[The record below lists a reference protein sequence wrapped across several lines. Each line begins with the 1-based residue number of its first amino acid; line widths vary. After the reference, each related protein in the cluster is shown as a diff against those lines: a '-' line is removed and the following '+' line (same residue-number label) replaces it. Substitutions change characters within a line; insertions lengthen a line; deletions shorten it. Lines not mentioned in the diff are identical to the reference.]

1 MTGNRSARDYSA
13 TQGSVY
19 LITSDGRT
27 LQLPVP
33 SESPNDPLNWSS
45 YRLFLAL
52 FSMSLFSIIGLVQ
65 VQGTSLL
72 LGALENEYTPEVR
85 GQLLRL
91 VSSVGALIWVPVS
104 LAIGRRPVFLFCTVL
119 LTLATLMAA
128 FSQSFNT
135 HLAARCFQGLAGAV
149 SPSTMIL
156 MVIDVTYIHQRPL
169 YIALFWCFCNSISNF
184 FLAATPAMV
193 NAGGSWRAFYWPF
206 PIILALFWCPET
218 VFDRPPV
225 AFDGHILS
233 QAETGKVTV
242 YNDWEEV
249 PGGRPEI
256 EHPASSNSTSS
267 FVKDIIFWNRSSIG
281 GWSAMREFPRQ
292 ILICTLNPLILWVL
306 ILNAFIFG
314 GMIIT
319 CASYAELLSA
329 PPYNFSFQA
338 IGLAKFATGIGA
350 ILAFPAS
357 GLLTSQVIR
366 ILAARNNGVREPE
379 HYLPSFIL
387 PVIVSTTSLALYG
400 IASERHWDWR
410 WILLFVGAD
419 YFSAICIFTS
429 NTLWVTEAFPRWKG
443 AALVIV
449 GAGGYGLSFALSFGM
464 VPWIESQ
471 GLGGRIVLT
480 LVVGLVG
487 VPVNWWGKRFREYI
501 YSVWERVE

>member
-1 MTGNRSARDYSA
+1 
-13 TQGSVY
+13 
-19 LITSDGRT
+19 
-27 LQLPVP
+27 
-33 SESPNDPLNWSS
+33 
-45 YRLFLAL
+45 
-52 FSMSLFSIIGLVQ
+52 
-65 VQGTSLL
+65 
-72 LGALENEYTPEVR
+72 
-85 GQLLRL
+85 
-91 VSSVGALIWVPVS
+91 
-104 LAIGRRPVFLFCTVL
+104 
-119 LTLATLMAA
+119 
-128 FSQSFNT
+128 
-135 HLAARCFQGLAGAV
+135 
-149 SPSTMIL
+149 

-169 YIALFWCFCNSISNF
+169 YIALFWCLCNSISNF
-184 FLAATPAMV
+184 FLAATPAIV
-193 NAGGSWRAFYWPF
+193 NAGGSWRAFYWVWSIPSAVS
-206 PIILALFWCPET
+206 IILALLWCPET
-218 VFDRPPV
+218 FFNRPPV

-233 QAETGKVTV
+233 QTENGKVTV
-242 YNDWEEV
+242 YDDWEEV
-249 PGGRPEI
+249 PGGKPEI
-256 EHPASSNSTSS
+256 EYPTSSNKTTC
-267 FVKDIIFWNRSSIG
+267 FIKKIIFWNCSSIG

-306 ILNAFIFG
+306 ILNALIFG
-314 GMIIT
+314 GMIVT
-319 CASYAELLSA
+319 CANYAELLSA

-366 ILAARNNGVREPE
+366 ILAARNKGVREPE

-464 VPWIESQ
+464 VPWIQSE
-471 GLGGRIVLT
+471 GLGRAYRQLAVLT

-501 YSVWERVE
+501 YSVWERDE